1 MIVDFDHKAAFK
13 ERDACLLK
21 HVHQI
26 YRDDL
31 VLQVVKKFLY
41 VSDRLFA
48 SAYFSARLEQE
59 KTILPR

>member
-41 VSDRLFA
+41 VSDRLCLLLHTLVRV
-48 SAYFSARLEQE
+48 SN
-59 KTILPR
+59 KK